1 MIYYLIASVFY
12 IAIMLMTF
20 TESIRL
26 SKHFIWINLF
36 LNTCAAFF
44 WFYFAKNLPNKESIL
59 LNSAYWD
66 LMIMVIG
73 YILPIF
79 IFQFKLN
86 YMQLIGLFVVF
97 IGFCLLKVFN
107 D

>member
-36 LNTCAAFF
+36 LNICSSFL
-44 WFYFAKNLPNKESIL
+44 WFTLVKNLPNKESIL

-66 LMIMVIG
+66 LMIMFVG

-86 YMQLIGLFVVF
+86 YMQLIGLFVIFV
-97 IGFCLLKVFN
+97 GFCLLKAFN